1 MHVIP
6 RLNNALAGKPEAF
19 LRILLLMLAA
29 VIASVGLFGSPLF
42 MAAVA
47 AWVIAP

>member
-6 RLNNALAGKPEAF
+6 RLNNALTGKPTSF
-19 LRILLLMLAA
+19 LRVLLLMLAA
-29 VIASVGLFGSPLF
+29 VIAAVGLFGSPLL

-47 AWVIAP
+47 AWVVAP